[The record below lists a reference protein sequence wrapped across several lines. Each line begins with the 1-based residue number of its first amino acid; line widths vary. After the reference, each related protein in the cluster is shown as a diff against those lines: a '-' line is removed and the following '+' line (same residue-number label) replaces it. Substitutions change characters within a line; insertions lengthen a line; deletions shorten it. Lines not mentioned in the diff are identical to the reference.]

1 MARTCCCSLILVI
14 LALVYPI
21 GAPIALG
28 ISHAWFDCLWW
39 TDAILVLVSLGIGG
53 VLTGLVLFPCTFA
66 NVWKMGV
73 GYFAAVALAIFVI
86 FQDYQKGRPTTSF
99 NELSKPP
106 SPAGRRRRRARLAD
120 DEEELATLGAG
131 SRRMERAASETSEER
146 GGSTDEEIE
155 ARRLKAAR
163 RMREETLWHEATA

>member
-1 MARTCCCSLILVI
+1 MARTCGCTLVLVI
-14 LALVYPI
+14 LAFVYPI

-53 VLTGLVLFPCTFA
+53 VLTGLVLFPCSFT

-73 GYFAAVALAIFVI
+73 GYFAAVALAIFAI

-99 NELSKPP
+99 NELSKPLP
-106 SPAGRRRRRARLAD
+106 PAARRRRPARLAD
-120 DEEELATLGAG
+120 DEEELASLGTG
-131 SRRMERAASETSEER
+131 PRRLERGESGTSEE
-146 GGSTDEEIE
+146 GESTDEEVE
-155 ARRLKAAR
+155 ARRLRAAR
-163 RMREETLWHEATA
+163 RTRKEVLQQQAIA